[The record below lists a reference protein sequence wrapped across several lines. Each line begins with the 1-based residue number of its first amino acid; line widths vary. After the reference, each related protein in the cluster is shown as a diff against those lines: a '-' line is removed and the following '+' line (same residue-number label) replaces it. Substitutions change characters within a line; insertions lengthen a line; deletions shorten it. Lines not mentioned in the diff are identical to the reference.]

1 MNENKKDGLNFP
13 KLGFGLMRLPQNG
26 EEIDMPE
33 LCRMVD
39 AYMESGM
46 NYFDTAYMYCG
57 GKSESAI
64 GEALVKRYPRESY
77 FLTDKLP
84 QWMMSGIEDRDKI
97 FNDQL
102 ARTGAEYFDLYLLH
116 SVEDGSNYEGYVKYD
131 CFNWAMQKKAEG
143 KIKHFGF
150 SYHGTPELLDEIL
163 SAHPEVE
170 IVQIQLN
177 YADWNNPLVQS
188 GGLYEVLRKHNK
200 PILVMEPVKGGSL
213 ASAAPH
219 IEKLM
224 KDTCPESSVAS
235 WALRFVASLPGVKTV
250 LSGMSTEEQ
259 MRDNLKTFTNFR
271 ALNETEQDVIRKAQ
285 EELTKNPTIQCTAC
299 RYCCDGCPQSI
310 SIPDVFRAVNTL
322 RLYGEDG
329 RPHMFYHNLIEKSG
343 RAGDCIAC
351 GQCESVCP
359 QHLPIIDLL
368 KEASEK
374 LDKPLPWEE

>member
-1 MNENKKDGLNFP
+1 MSENNFNFP
-13 KLGFGLMRLPQNG
+13 KLGFGLMRLPQKG
-26 EEIDMPE
+26 DEIDIQR
-33 LCRMVD
+33 LCDMVD

-64 GEALVKRYPRESY
+64 REALVKRYPRDSFY
-77 FLTDKLP
+77 LTDKLP
-84 QWMMSGIEDRDKI
+84 QWMMSGIDDRDKI

-102 ARTGAEYFDLYLLH
+102 ERTGVEYFDLYLLH

-131 CFNWAMQKKAEG
+131 CFNWAMKKKAEG
-143 KIKHFGF
+143 KIRHFGF
-150 SYHGTPELLDEIL
+150 SYHGTPELLDKIL
-163 SAHPEVE
+163 TEHPEVE

-188 GGLYEVLRKHNK
+188 GALYEVLQKHNK
-200 PILVMEPVKGGSL
+200 PILIMEPVKGGTL
-213 ASAAPH
+213 AAAEPE
-219 IEKLM
+219 IEQMM
-224 KDTCPESSVAS
+224 KRALPDSSIAS
-235 WALRFVASLPGVKTV
+235 WALRFAASLPGVVTV

-259 MRDNLKTFTNFR
+259 MADNLKTFTHFQT
-271 ALNETEQDVIRKAQ
+271 LTQ
-285 EELTKNPTIQCTAC
+285 EEQEIIRQAQAALTKNPTIQCTSC
-299 RYCCDGCPQSI
+299 RYCCDGCPQGI
-310 SIPDVFRAVNTL
+310 SIPDIFRAVNTL

-329 RPHMFYHNLIEKSG
+329 RPHMFYQNLTEKSG
-343 RAGDCIAC
+343 KAGDCISC

-374 LDKPLPWEE
+374 LDQPLED